1 MDDCEPSCHLAC
13 QLHKKPLWLN
23 SKKINN
29 PAETLKKGFEWM
41 NWTLGLLQEQQVLL
55 ITEPCLQPHLFWFFV
70 CFILICLDWIL
81 LPTCLPRL
89 ASDSWVEVML
99 GSRAPS
105 SWSYRCAQFKVLN
118 FMKSVLVFTVWVH
131 AGAVIC
137 TDILRFQALRV
148 LELSTNS
155 NGGGGLV
162 FSEFQLLRPSAS
174 VRRIPL
180 CPELWI

>member
-1 MDDCEPSCHLAC
+1 MTSQQKDKQSSRNTKER
-13 QLHKKPLWLN
+13 
-23 SKKINN
+23 I
-29 PAETLKKGFEWM
+29 WM
-41 NWTLGLLQEQQVLL
+41 NELDPRSSARATVLL
-55 ITEPCLQPHLFWFFV
+55 ITKPCLQPHLFWFFV

-131 AGAVIC
+131 TGAVIC

-174 VRRIPL
+174 VRRTSL